1 MEPIDLTEDEEQVY
15 RTVATLEAERD
26 GVRIDEITRESGL
39 DRARAEQAVSSL
51 VSDHDLLR
59 ELSPADPDIG
69 PHYRVK
75 DTAASAE

>member
-1 MEPIDLTEDEEQVY
+1 MEPIDLTDDEAQVY

-39 DRARAEQAVSSL
+39 DRSRAEQAVSAL
-51 VSDHDLLR
+51 VSEHDLLR
-59 ELSPADPDIG
+59 ELSPGAPDLG
-69 PHYRVK
+69 PHYRVT